1 MKTYRVT
8 ILEPAEQDIG
18 RAFAW
23 LAAQNDEAAIR
34 WYNRLLEVV
43 FSLANFPERCPLAPE
58 SRHLKKEIRQI
69 LHGHRQHK
77 YRILFDIVADEV
89 RILHVRHGARL
100 ALGEA

>member
-1 MKTYRVT
+1 VKTYRVT

-43 FSLANFPERCPLAPE
+43 FLW
-58 SRHLKKEIRQI
+58 QI
-69 LHGHRQHK
+69 FRSAARWHR
-77 YRILFDIVADEV
+77 RAVT
-89 RILHVRHGARL
+89 
-100 ALGEA
+100 